1 MAKQFTASF
10 SKLKNFEQC
19 AFRHQ
24 QVDLLKKYVEKS
36 DQLEWGERVH
46 KAFENAFLRNQPLP
60 ENMAP
65 WQKWVTLAKHL
76 PGEHL
81 VEEKWALTRDL
92 QPTEYFGPRCW
103 WRGRGDFVALQEKTA
118 AILDWKTG
126 GMKHDSVQLLFSAAC
141 LFAYHRSLEKIRTTF
156 VWLPDD
162 ETSGEWYTR
171 KEVADQ
177 LKNGILERVAEMER
191 AALNNI
197 YPKRPS
203 GLCIQ
208 YCPVDVCEFHKKG
221 SPR

>member
-19 AFRHQ
+19 AFRHLK
-24 QVDLLKKYVEKS
+24 VDLEKKYIDTS
-36 DQLEWGERVH
+36 DQLEWGEQIH
-46 KAFENAFLRNQPLP
+46 KAFENAFLRNQVLP

-65 WQKWVTLAKHL
+65 WQKWVTVAKNL

-81 VEEKWALTRDL
+81 VEEEWALTRDL

-141 LFAYHRSLEKIRTTF
+141 LFAYHKSIEKIRTTF
-156 VWLPDD
+156 VWLRDD
-162 ETSGEWYTR
+162 ETSSEDYTR
-171 KEVADQ
+171 KDVAEA
-177 LKNGILERVAEMER
+177 LKNGILDRVAEMER

-203 GLCIQ
+203 GLCVNH
-208 YCPVDVCEFHKKG
+208 CPVKECNFHG
-221 SPR
+221 VGPR